1 MPSTLINITLYG
13 FSEEFTTKEEK
24 DEMWREA
31 TESAEVLADRL
42 ELSVS
47 SVNVR

>member
-13 FSEEFTTKEEK
+13 FSEEFTNK
-24 DEMWREA
+24 DDKDNMWREA
-31 TESAEVLADRL
+31 TLSAEELAERL
-42 ELSVS
+42 DLSVS